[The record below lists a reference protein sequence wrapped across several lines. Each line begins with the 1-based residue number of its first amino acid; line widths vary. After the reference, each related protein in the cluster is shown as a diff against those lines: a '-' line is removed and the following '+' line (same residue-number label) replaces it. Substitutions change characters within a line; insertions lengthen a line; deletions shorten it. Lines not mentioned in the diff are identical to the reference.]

1 MKKKIL
7 KNVAI
12 LTFALFGLGII
23 GNNVMYAKDSL
34 IEDPGDGGGG
44 GEDCNLCVVT
54 NVWGN
59 VIFSCRPKQGVNN
72 CEDSGG
78 GYTVSCENAEEC

>member
-1 MKKKIL
+1 MKKSIL

-34 IEDPGDGGGG
+34 IENPGDGGGNEKG
-44 GEDCNLCVVT
+44 TLVSNQAGDYYCCCDGT
-54 NVWGN
+54 R
-59 VIFSCRPKQGVNN
+59 SCSSPA
-72 CEDSGG
+72 CDSTICDGLG
-78 GYTVSCENAEEC
+78 L